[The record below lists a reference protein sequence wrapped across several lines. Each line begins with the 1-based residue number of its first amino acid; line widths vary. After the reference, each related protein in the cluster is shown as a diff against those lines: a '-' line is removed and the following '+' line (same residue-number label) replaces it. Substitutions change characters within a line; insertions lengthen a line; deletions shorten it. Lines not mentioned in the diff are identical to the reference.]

1 MNDFKVLFLC
11 RESRCK
17 QRKNII
23 QFQFL
28 KDTSGCGVEYAVC
41 SGESKNT
48 TGSLL
53 QLSRQEAGL
62 PYSLAA
68 QW

>member
-1 MNDFKVLFLC
+1 MKDFKVLFWC

-17 QRKNII
+17 QSKNII
-23 QFQFL
+23 QFRFL
-28 KDTSGCGVEYAVC
+28 KDTSRCGVECALC

-48 TGSLL
+48 TGSLF
-53 QLSRQEAGL
+53 QLSRQEAGI
-62 PYSLAA
+62 PYSMVA